1 MSRSYKKHPVTK
13 DNQRGGARFGKRRS
27 VHRLRRVPID
37 VELPTRQRKF
47 FTKYF
52 SDMYEIHDFIS
63 YWSWEEALEWFEK
76 ICAEDALNIFFG
88 RDRKQIR
95 TVEEFHDWWVKTQL
109 GK

>member
-27 VHRLRRVPID
+27 IHRLRRIPID

-52 SDMYEIHDFIS
+52 SDMYEIHDFICR
-63 YWSWEEALEWFEK
+63 WDW
-76 ICAEDALNIFFG
+76 EDALAWFERISKEKNFHWFFRRG
-88 RDRKQIR
+88 EREIN
-95 TVEEFHDWWVKTQL
+95 TVEEFHDWWVQHYL